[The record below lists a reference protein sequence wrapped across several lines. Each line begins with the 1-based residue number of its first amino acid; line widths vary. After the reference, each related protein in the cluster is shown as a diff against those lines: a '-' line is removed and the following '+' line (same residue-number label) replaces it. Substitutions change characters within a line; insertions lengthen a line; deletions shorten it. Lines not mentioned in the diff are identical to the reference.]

1 MRPLNRSIV
10 SVAWFVIVA
19 GCGAAGGRA
28 DVSPGVMPE
37 GGSFGGVWNSPQ
49 YGRMDMVQTGATI
62 VGEYTKNER
71 SGRLEGTVQGDLMRF
86 TWSERRE
93 LVAGVP
99 RLNRGHGYFR
109 LVKDAEGFKLIG
121 EWGHDDNETGGGP
134 WNAIHTRWVPHLSG
148 GSGGTSSGGESDGSG
163 ESDESG
169 NSDDSSS
176 SGDSGNSGSSGNS
189 GGGDDSLDGL

>member
-10 SVAWFVIVA
+10 SAALLVLVAS
-19 GCGAAGGRA
+19 CGASGGRA
-28 DVSPGVMPE
+28 NVSPGVMPE

-49 YGRMDMVQTGATI
+49 YGRMDMVQNGATI

-71 SGRLEGTVQGDLMRF
+71 SGRIEGTAQGDLMRF

-99 RLNRGHGYFR
+99 RLNRGRGYFR

-121 EWGHDDNETGGGP
+121 EWGHDDDETGGGP
-134 WNAIHTRWVPHLSG
+134 WNAIHTRWRPRLSTD
-148 GSGGTSSGGESDGSG
+148 SGNSSGGES
-163 ESDESG
+163 
-169 NSDDSSS
+169 
-176 SGDSGNSGSSGNS
+176 GDSGGEGDGDGGGVEETGEAGES
-189 GGGDDSLDGL
+189 GGDDGLGDL